1 MTSRQIQISQVG
13 NDVVDGE
20 EQRGAKDADGKEET
34 ESKVE
39 TPVDDSVR
47 RGMDDEEENGGD
59 EGEKSRGD

>member
-1 MTSRQIQISQVG
+1 MLTAK
-13 NDVVDGE
+13 NK
-20 EQRGAKDADGKEET
+20 GAKDADGKEKT

-47 RGMDDEEENGGD
+47 RRMDDGEENGRD